1 MSLSTANGA
10 DISFGAGRRQINF
23 TYNPNDAP
31 EDRIVTFTISC
42 DVVVEGQE
50 IVQLQ
55 IAQSASFDG
64 FDPLFQNVRI
74 IINDSNSEL

>member
-1 MSLSTANGA
+1 M
-10 DISFGAGRRQINF
+10 
-23 TYNPNDAP
+23 
-31 EDRIVTFTISC
+31 TFTISC